1 MGNQVKFVET
11 TQEGYDS
18 IENKD
23 SGSLY
28 LTSDTKRLYK
38 GTDLVSSTLTPIYDG
53 NGQRF
58 SSWTITR
65 DNVDITSSVA
75 QPAFSNGEW
84 VVENVSGD
92 GTASP
97 ISSGVDVTDT
107 SLAWIYNDGT
117 DIHQYVAART
127 INNLKFVL
135 AGQSDKALASDE
147 EVVLLRT
154 KVSTLE
160 QRIAALESALGQAL
174 NGTY

>member
-38 GTDLVSSTLTPIYDG
+38 GTDLVSSSLTPIYDG
-53 NGQRF
+53 NTQRF

-65 DNVDITSSVA
+65 DNVDITSSVS

-84 VVENVSGD
+84 AVENVSGD

-97 ISSGVDVTDT
+97 ISAAETET
-107 SLAWIYNDGT
+107 SLVWTYNDGV
-117 DIHQYVAART
+117 DIHQYVAERT

-160 QRIAALESALGQAL
+160 QRIAALEAAIGQGL

>member
-38 GTDLVSSTLTPIYDG
+38 GTDLVSSSLTPIYDG
-53 NGQRF
+53 NTQRF

-65 DNVDITSSVA
+65 DSVDITSSVA
-75 QPAFSNGEW
+75 QPYFTNGDWKVSNTEGDEGI
-84 VVENVSGD
+84 ENSIPGLE
-92 GTASP
+92 
-97 ISSGVDVTDT
+97 TDT
-107 SLAWIYNDGT
+107 SIVWTYSDGV

-147 EVVLLRT
+147 EVVMLRT

-160 QRIAALESALGQAL
+160 QRIAALEAAIGQGL